1 MANELETR
9 AINVIRGLAMDAVQ
23 KANSGHPG
31 TAMALAP
38 LAHVLHTRIM
48 RYDATEPDWP
58 DRDRFILSA
67 GHASMLLYSMLYLTG
82 FGLTLD
88 DIKAFRQWGS
98 RTPGHPEHGHA
109 PGIEVTTGPL
119 GQGFANGVG
128 MAIAEANLRARF
140 GADVCD
146 HRIFAIC
153 SDGDLSEGVSHEA
166 GSLAGHLGL
175 GRLVYV
181 YDDNHIT
188 IDGTTEIALTDD
200 AGKRFEAYGWH
211 VVHAGEVAED
221 TDALEAALRDG
232 HGRGGPA
239 LAHHPAQPH
248 RLPLPQLHRH
258 PQGPRRAARRRRD
271 RPGEGDPRHAGRG
284 LLGARRRPR
293 PLPGGRPPGRRR
305 AGGLGRAPGAAP
317 VGRSR
322 KWPRS
327 TKPASPGG
335 AGSAG
340 SRSCRRGR
348 PASRSPPGRPAP
360 TPSTPSPASCPASS
374 AAAPTSPGTPAP
386 SCRGFGVFSPED
398 RKGRQ
403 IYFGVREHGMGSA
416 MNGMALH
423 GGALPFGGTFLIFSD
438 YMRGAVRLAAL
449 EQARTAFVWSHD
461 SVGLGEDGP
470 THQPIEHLASLRA
483 IPGLRVIRPADANE
497 TSQCWRVHIN
507 SDGPSAFIL
516 SRQKLPVLEGT
527 AERAEAGVARGA
539 YVLVDE
545 PGDLDLVLIG
555 TGSEVSVCVEAQKAL
570 SGSGVSARVVSMP
583 CWELF
588 ELLSEER
595 AGGGAAARRPDPGGG
610 GGHHARAGSASPTTP
625 SASTGSGRRPPGPP
639 PWRIWVSRRERR
651 RPGPGPARLWRA
663 GTAGATTGAPPASGA
678 PPPRGAS
685 SHDTVVTHRPA
696 ERVRPEPLV
705 RQHPPV
711 PPGGRRPGPDD
722 RPRTGSGAS
731 RRTRRSSRR
740 PSRPAT
746 STTT

>member
-1 MANELETR
+1 
-9 AINVIRGLAMDAVQ
+9 MDAVQ

-88 DIKAFRQWGS
+88 DLKQFRQWGS
-98 RTPGHPEHGHA
+98 RTAGHPEHGHA
-109 PGIEVTTGPL
+109 AGIEVTTGPL

-146 HRIFAIC
+146 HRIFSIC

-166 GSLAGHLGL
+166 GSLAGHLKL

-188 IDGTTEIALTDD
+188 IDGKTEISLTDD

-221 TDALEAALRDG
+221 TDALEAALR
-232 HGRGGPA
+232 
-239 LAHHPAQPH
+239 
-248 RLPLPQLHRH
+248 
-258 PQGPRRAARRRRD
+258 QGIAEED
-271 RPGEGDPRHAGRG
+271 RPSLIILRSHIGYPSPNFTDSPKAHGEPLGAEEIARVKEILGMPAEDFWVPDDVLSLYREAGRRGAAEREAWEKRLQRARVEEPERVEEFELCLAGRG
-284 LLGARRRPR
+284 
-293 PLPGGRPPGRRR
+293 R
-305 AGGLGRAPGAAP
+305 AGWEQKLPSWQPGQQVATRAACSDALNAIAGLVPGLI
-317 VGRSR
+317 G
-322 KWPRS
+322 
-327 TKPASPGG
+327 GG
-335 AGSAG
+335 ADLTGN
-340 SRSCRRGR
+340 
-348 PASRSPPGRPAP
+348 
-360 TPSTPSPASCPASS
+360 T
-374 AAAPTSPGTPAP
+374 GTKL
-386 SCRGFGVFSPED
+386 SGFGVFSPED

-403 IYFGVREHGMGSA
+403 IYFGVREHGMGSS

-438 YMRGAVRLAAL
+438 YMRGSVRLAAL
-449 EQARTAFVWSHD
+449 EQARTCFVWSHD

-497 TSQCWRVHIN
+497 TAQCWRIHVN

-545 PGDLDLVLIG
+545 PGELDLVLVG
-555 TGSEVSVCVEAQKAL
+555 TGSEVSVCVGAQKLLTEA
-570 SGSGVSARVVSMP
+570 GVSARVVSMP

-588 ELLSEER
+588 ELHSPEER
-595 AGGGAAARRPDPGGG
+595 AETLPRRVPTLAVEAAATFGWERFADDVVGLDRFGASAPGDVALKNLGFTAENVTARALALLATGGWRPADSTGEPPGLGGA
-610 GGHHARAGSASPTTP
+610 
-625 SASTGSGRRPPGPP
+625 TG
-639 PWRIWVSRRERR
+639 ERTEQ
-651 RPGPGPARLWRA
+651 P
-663 GTAGATTGAPPASGA
+663 
-678 PPPRGAS
+678 
-685 SHDTVVTHRPA
+685 
-696 ERVRPEPLV
+696 
-705 RQHPPV
+705 
-711 PPGGRRPGPDD
+711 
-722 RPRTGSGAS
+722 
-731 RRTRRSSRR
+731 
-740 PSRPAT
+740 
-746 STTT
+746 